1 MKEVHMTHLKSL
13 RASAFALAMV
23 VGTANAGFAQTSS
36 GSMGMGGQ
44 TTQTGMMGHN
54 DQNGVSGSSSHSD
67 INGPQR
73 GMMSRDTSQ
82 LMSMMRDM
90 MDMMS
95 ANTGMMS
102 SDVAGRIAALK
113 VDLMIT
119 DTQAP
124 LWNRFAEALRNNAT
138 SVNGLYQQ
146 MMQPDFSS
154 ALPARLAQQE
164 TQLST
169 HLAAVKS
176 LEAALQPLYASF
188 TAEQRKRADELLI
201 GPMGMM

>member
-1 MKEVHMTHLKSL
+1 MASFKSM
-13 RASAFALAMV
+13 RVSAFALTMAV
-23 VGTANAGFAQTSS
+23 ATTHAGFAQTGP
-36 GSMGMGGQ
+36 GSMGMAGQTTQ
-44 TTQTGMMGHN
+44 TTQTGMMGHG
-54 DQNGVSGSSSHSD
+54 DQTSASGPGNHADMNGAR
-67 INGPQR
+67 R
-73 GMMSRDTSQ
+73 GMVSRDTSQ
-82 LMSMMRDM
+82 LMSMMRNM

-95 ANTGMMS
+95 ADNGMMS
-102 SDVAGRIAALK
+102 SDAAGRIAALK

-119 DTQAP
+119 DAQAP
-124 LWNRFAEALRNNAT
+124 LWNRFADALRNNAT

-176 LEAALQPLYASF
+176 LEAALNPLYASF
-188 TAEQRKRADELLI
+188 SAEQKKRADELLI